1 MERYGSEEEFF
12 SAMDERAQEDSEMAA
27 KEADGQAAA
36 YEAQRETDNI
46 SFGKSEDCPYC
57 PNQGWYLDGDPE
69 DPGNRPNV
77 NGAGQLLIQNSTL
90 REGDN
95 ENRNQNTKGC

>member
-57 PNQGWYLDGDPE
+57 PNQGWYFDGDPE
-69 DPGNRPNV
+69 DPEQTQCEWCWTTPNSKFNV
-77 NGAGQLLIQNSTL
+77 ERGQQ
-90 REGDN
+90 
-95 ENRNQNTKGC
+95 